1 MSQKTQVAK
10 NLIFNTISFGINF
23 AISFLFT
30 PYLIRTVGKEAYSF
44 FPLVNNIIGY
54 SSILTAAVGS
64 MGGRFI
70 TMSIYQN
77 DKEGANQYFNS
88 VWVANIFLSI
98 LFTIVSILAVIFIF
112 CSNGILI
119 FLLEDF
125 NSLNFD

>member
-1 MSQKTQVAK
+1 MANSNKKQLAL
-10 NLIFNTISFGINF
+10 NLVFNTASFAINFVISFF
-23 AISFLFT
+23 FT
-30 PYLIRTVGKEAYSF
+30 PYLVKTVGKEAYSF

-77 DKEGANQYFNS
+77 DKEGANQSFNS

-98 LFTIVSILAVIFIF
+98 LLSTP
-112 CSNGILI
+112 
-119 FLLEDF
+119 LL
-125 NSLNFD
+125 L